1 MYIFNTRD
9 KFPFFIVQ
17 IPHLLSNIPSKI
29 FCGSIFLELLRIARW
44 TLRTNDFIPKVSDF
58 DLFSRMIAE
67 SGNIGTLTKQLRI
80 IIH

>member
-29 FCGSIFLELLRIARW
+29 FCGSIFLELLRIARC

-67 SGNIGTLTKQLRI
+67 RGNIGTLTKQLRI